1 MRLLRT
7 YARVYAASL
16 DEALSSLS
24 SLTGQ
29 PVDIRFELPNGLEL
43 ATVGNVLVVAGD
55 EEALAPF
62 RSTQA
67 TLVVDDL
74 DECQSLLSALSAR
87 VLRGP
92 REVPTGRNL
101 TALLP
106 GEIQV
111 EYVEWDRA
119 LRERLGL

>member
-1 MRLLRT
+1 M
-7 YARVYAASL
+7 
-16 DEALSSLS
+16 S